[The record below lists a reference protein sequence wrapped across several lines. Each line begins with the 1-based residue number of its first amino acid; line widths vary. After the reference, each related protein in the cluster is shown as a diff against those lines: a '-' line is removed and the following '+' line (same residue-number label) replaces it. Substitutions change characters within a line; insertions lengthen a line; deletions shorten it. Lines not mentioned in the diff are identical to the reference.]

1 MEEEGPK
8 KIERGKNMKNEVFNH
23 ENIGDMRD
31 FVQSYIQDKE
41 FVIPDYPT
49 HAHAESLGI
58 DIYMKSTWRFHNVG
72 SLFTLFFGTRE
83 DIEDQINM
91 KIEELKRLRVT

>member
-1 MEEEGPK
+1 MEL
-8 KIERGKNMKNEVFNH
+8 FNH
-23 ENIGDMRD
+23 QNCGDMLG

-41 FVIPDYPT
+41 FVILDYPT

-58 DIYMKSTWRFHNVG
+58 DIYMKSTWRFNNVG
-72 SLFTLFFGTRE
+72 SLFTLFFGTWE
-83 DIEDQINM
+83 DIQDQIDM

>member
-1 MEEEGPK
+1 MEL
-8 KIERGKNMKNEVFNH
+8 FNH
-23 ENIGDMRD
+23 QNCGDMLG

-41 FVIPDYPT
+41 FVIPDYAT
-49 HAHAESLGI
+49 HTHAESLGI
-58 DIYMKSTWRFHNVG
+58 DIYMKSTWRFNNVG

-83 DIEDQINM
+83 DIEDQIDM

>member
-1 MEEEGPK
+1 
-8 KIERGKNMKNEVFNH
+8 MKNEVFDH
-23 ENIGDMRD
+23 ENIGDMLS

-41 FVIPDYPT
+41 FTILDHPT

-58 DIYMKSTWRFHNVG
+58 EIKMKSTWRFNNVG

-83 DIEDQINM
+83 DIEDQIDM